1 MMITMPPLTPAVANP
16 RVAEAGSAL
25 VALAEATPLGVRGFA
40 AVGGALLIV
49 AGARFYR
56 VAVAAPGA
64 ILGLLLTTHFLSGLT
79 DDTSLTIAAIG
90 GAVIGAM
97 ITGFIE
103 KLAIR
108 LAGAMVGAVAA
119 DIGWSLLQSAELPI
133 WAPAAG
139 ALVGLLIFPSLWR
152 VALKLITP
160 FLGALCV
167 AYAAGYP
174 NHPLP
179 IAGLTLLGALI
190 QLRAFGS
197 DEDD

>member
-1 MMITMPPLTPAVANP
+1 MIMMMPLLTSALGKD
-16 RVAEAGSAL
+16 RVAEASSAL
-25 VALAEATPLGVRGFA
+25 SALAEATPLGVRGFA

-56 VAVAAPGA
+56 AAVAAPGA
-64 ILGLLLTTHFLSGLT
+64 ILGLLLTTHFLRGLT
-79 DDTSLTIAAIG
+79 DDTTLSIAAIG

-108 LAGAMVGAVAA
+108 LAGALVGAVAA
-119 DIGWSLLQSAELPI
+119 DIGWSLLQSAELPL

-139 ALVGLLIFPSLWR
+139 ALVGLLIFPSVWR
-152 VALKLITP
+152 LALKLITP

-167 AYAAGYP
+167 AYAAGSP
-174 NHPLP
+174 NHPLL
-179 IAGLTLLGALI
+179 IGGLTLAGALI
-190 QLRAFGS
+190 QLKAFKG
-197 DEDD
+197 DEDS